1 MKVGHPMPVR
11 SAGLLP
17 YRVVDNEALDL
28 FLVHP
33 GGPLWAS
40 RDEHA
45 WSVAKGEY
53 DEDEDA
59 LAAAEREF
67 AEEVGVRP
75 PSGERVDLGE
85 VRQASGKLVC
95 AWAVEAPQFRVA
107 NVQSNEFELE
117 WPPKSGRRQL
127 FPEVDRA
134 EWMTAVSARRRLVK
148 AQIVFVDR
156 LVRRLQLTGA

>member
-1 MKVGHPMPVR
+1 MPVR

-17 YRVVDNEALDL
+17 YRVVDEETLEL

-33 GGPLWAS
+33 GGPLWVN

-45 WSVAKGEY
+45 WSVAKGEH

-67 AEEVGVRP
+67 AEEIGVLSP
-75 PSGERVDLGE
+75 AGERIDLGE
-85 VRQASGKLVC
+85 IRQASGKLVSV
-95 AWAVEAPQFRVA
+95 WAVEAPQFRIEEVL
-107 NVQSNEFELE
+107 SNEFELE
-117 WPPKSGRRQL
+117 WPPRSGRRQL

-134 EWMTAVSARRRLVK
+134 EWMTATSARRRLVK
-148 AQIVFVDR
+148 GQIAFVDR
-156 LVRRLQLTGA
+156 LAQHLHLTGS